1 MSQMFKNITVV
12 LILVIGVSSLSGQS
26 LQGIITDS
34 NTAETLVG
42 VNVYLPEYSK
52 GTVSQIDGSYNL
64 ENLRPGTILVQC
76 SMIGY
81 KTRIL
86 HIKLGGEK
94 LIQNIDLEPAIIEGE
109 EIVITG
115 GFYSSQHE
123 NVIKISTIKPKEI
136 LQSGSPSFIESL
148 TRVPGV
154 DMISKG
160 PGVGTPVIRGLSLS
174 NILFLNNGSP
184 MNNFQFSENHPFMV
198 DDIGIQKVEVVK
210 GPASLLYGSGA
221 VGGVLNLIKEP
232 PVAEGRIMG
241 EYVGKY
247 FSNTSGI
254 VSNFGLK
261 GTNRSVNWGLN
272 AGINSNKD
280 YYDGDKNRIP
290 NTRFNR
296 TSFKANAGLIQ
307 GFGSFRLFYDYNY
320 DKLGMAVLPALTLV
334 SENGRKNEVWYQDLK
349 DHLISFQSK
358 LFLGRFKLDVNLS
371 YQMNNRKL
379 LGSEHEDEP
388 DHDPLLVDMDLSTF
402 NYKIQTTIPTNDV
415 TKIIF
420 GLQGMDQ
427 TNKNYDAPQRVVPD
441 AHITDFSLFGLG
453 QHYHWDHL
461 MIQAGIRWDYRYIHV
476 PEQVSG
482 GHSHEEEGGEEPVDS
497 LIKIDRNFNNLS
509 LSIGAT
515 LNLAEETLF
524 RLNIASAFRS
534 PNLAELTQ
542 NGEHGIRFEQGN
554 ANLDSQRNLEFD
566 LSYHFHS
573 NHVTLDLSAF
583 YNNIFN
589 YIYLAPTSD
598 TTMDGDKIY
607 RYSQT
612 HAYLYGGEALIHFH
626 PHPWDWLHVKADW
639 SYVMGKEKGGDYLP
653 FIPAQKIRLELE
665 FQKEKWKSLRDIFA
679 RISTDFVFQQNHPSE
694 FEMSSSGY
702 TLLNLGFGTDISVKN
717 QYFTVGLFF
726 NNLLNKTYI
735 DHLSTLRDLGLNN
748 MGRNISLSVK
758 IPFGIRN

>member
-1 MSQMFKNITVV
+1 MNKDLKYIVVV
-12 LILVIGVSSLSGQS
+12 LILSIGFNQLIAQS
-26 LQGIITDS
+26 LQGTVTEKGL
-34 NTAETLVG
+34 NETLVG

-52 GTVSQIDGSYNL
+52 GTVTDNEGRYLLKDLHTGIL
-64 ENLRPGTILVQC
+64 LVQY
-76 SMIGY
+76 SMMGY
-81 KTRIL
+81 KTEIR
-86 HIKLGGEK
+86 HINLKEEGFV
-94 LIQNIDLEPAIIEGE
+94 QNIELEQAIIEGE
-109 EIVITG
+109 EIVVTG

-123 NVIKISTIKPKEI
+123 NVIKISTLKPIEF

-148 TRVPGV
+148 TNVPGV

-198 DDIGIQKVEVVK
+198 DDLGIEKVEVVK

-221 VGGVLNLIKEP
+221 VGGVLNLIKKSP
-232 PVAEGRIMG
+232 APEGKIMG

-254 VSNFGLK
+254 VSEFGVR
-261 GTNRSVNWGLN
+261 GTTKSITWGLN

-280 YYDGDKNRIP
+280 YFDGDKNRVP

-296 TSFKANAGLIQ
+296 ETIKANAGLIKH
-307 GFGSFRLFYDYNY
+307 FGSFRLFYDYSH
-320 DKLGMAVLPALTLV
+320 DKLGMAVLPALSLV
-334 SENGRKNEVWYQDLK
+334 TENGRTNKVWYQDLK
-349 DHLISFQSK
+349 DNVVSLESK
-358 LFLGRFKLDVNLS
+358 LFLGRFKVNMNLS
-371 YQMNNRKL
+371 YQMNNRRL
-379 LGSEHEDEP
+379 FGAEEEDEP
-388 DHDPLLVDMDLSTF
+388 EHDPLLVDMNLSTF
-402 NYKIQTTIPTNDV
+402 NYKVQTTIPTNEF

-427 TNKNYDAPQRVVPD
+427 TNKNQNAPQRVMPD

-461 MIQAGIRWDYRYIHV
+461 LIQAGVRWDYRYIHV

-482 GHSHEEEGGEEPVDS
+482 GHSHEEEGGVEEPDS
-497 LIKIDRNFNNLS
+497 LIKINQSFNNFSIS
-509 LSIGAT
+509 LGVT
-515 LNLAEETLF
+515 LNLSEETHF

-542 NGEHGIRFEQGN
+542 NGEHGIRYEQGN
-554 ANLDSQRNLEFD
+554 ADLQSQRNLESD
-566 LSYHFHS
+566 LSFHYHAT
-573 NHVTLDLSAF
+573 HVTLDLSAF

-598 TTMDGDKIY
+598 TTSDGDNIY

-612 HAYLYGGEALIHFH
+612 NAYLFGGEAMVHFH
-626 PHPWDWLHVKADW
+626 PHPWDWLHVRSAW
-639 SYVMGKEKGGDYLP
+639 SYVIGKESGGNYLP
-653 FIPAQKIRLELE
+653 FIPAQKLRLELE
-665 FQKEKWKSLRDIFA
+665 VMKKEWKALRDIFA
-679 RISTDFVFQQNHPSE
+679 RFTTNFAFQQNHPSE
-694 FEMSSSGY
+694 FETSTEGY
-702 TLLNLGFGTDISVKN
+702 TLLNLGFGTDIAVKN
-717 QYFTVGLFF
+717 QYFSVGLFI

-735 DHLSTLRDLGLNN
+735 DHLSTLKDLGLNN
-748 MGRNISLSVK
+748 MGRNVSVSVK
-758 IPFGIRN
+758 IPFGLKN